1 MKHEIIARLEQTR
14 QAAEL
19 GGGEHRIQQQHL
31 KGKLT
36 ARERLTLL
44 LDEGSFEEWDKYVE
58 HRCTD

>member
-1 MKHEIIARLEQTR
+1 MKRDIIERLEATS

-36 ARERLTLL
+36 ARERITLL
-44 LDEGSFEEWDKYVE
+44 LDEDSFEEWDKFV
-58 HRCTD
+58 